1 MANVSNHWNAAR
13 YETQH
18 AFVWQYGKSLIELLS
33 PQSSERILDLGCGT
47 GQLTAE
53 LAAIGAQVEGIDASS
68 AMIEQATQNYPHLS
82 FSVAD
87 ARTFQVAQ
95 PFDAVFSNAVLH
107 WITEPDTVIHQVRQ
121 SLKIGGRFVA
131 EFGGRGNI
139 EGIQQALQQAIAPYV
154 ASMPNPWFFPSL
166 SEYASR
172 LERQGF
178 EVVYAVLFD
187 RPTLLQGGEEGL
199 ANWLQTF
206 ANAFLTALPAETQ
219 HQVIQ
224 TIEAQLR
231 ATHYTDGS
239 WTADYRRLRVAA
251 IQRD

>member
-1 MANVSNHWNAAR
+1 MTNVSNQWNATR

-33 PQSSERILDLGCGT
+33 PQASERIVDLGCGT
-47 GQLTAE
+47 GQLAAE
-53 LAAIGAQVEGIDASS
+53 LAASGAQVEGIDASP
-68 AMIEQATQNYPHLS
+68 AMIEQASRNYPHLS
-82 FSVAD
+82 FTVAD

-95 PFDAVFSNAVLH
+95 PVDAVFSNAVLH
-107 WITEPDTVIHQVRQ
+107 WIAEPDAVIQQVRQ
-121 SLKIGGRFVA
+121 ALKIGGRFVA
-131 EFGGRGNI
+131 EFGGQGNI
-139 EGIQQALQQAIAPYV
+139 AGIRQALQQALAPYR
-154 ASMPNPWFFPSL
+154 ASISDPWYFPSL
-166 SEYASR
+166 SEYVSR

-206 ANAFLTALPAETQ
+206 ANAFLTALTAETQ

-224 TIEAQLR
+224 TIETQLR
-231 ATHYTDGS
+231 PTHYSNGN
-239 WTADYRRLRVAA
+239 WTADYRRLRLVA
-251 IQRD
+251 IRRN